1 MAIVKI
7 SELAGSAL
15 FSDSETFMDS
25 MRDLTEDELKI
36 SGGGR
41 GKGTSKTGSPKSP
54 KSPKS
59 KTNTVKSKK
68 SYSY

>member
-54 KSPKS
+54 KS